1 MDGYRSVAMDVYFA
15 VEVAGVH
22 PIVTVVSMITL
33 IINRITFRFML
44 ALISKLKG
52 PLLAKCRLLPANS
65 GNSEMQYYQCTPL
78 IASYHSVDARS
89 EVAECRV
96 WVAASPKS

>member
-1 MDGYRSVAMDVYFA
+1 MTVDGYRSVAMDVYFA

-44 ALISKLKG
+44 LLILELTVS
-52 PLLAKCRLLPANS
+52 LLMNC
-65 GNSEMQYYQCTPL
+65 
-78 IASYHSVDARS
+78 HS
-89 EVAECRV
+89 
-96 WVAASPKS
+96 

>member
-1 MDGYRSVAMDVYFA
+1 MTVDEYWSVAMDVYFA

-44 ALISKLKG
+44 LLISELTVS
-52 PLLAKCRLLPANS
+52 LLMNC
-65 GNSEMQYYQCTPL
+65 
-78 IASYHSVDARS
+78 HS
-89 EVAECRV
+89 
-96 WVAASPKS
+96 